1 MKNLSILKYL
11 CILLFVLFVFGKN
24 GYIQSTDISFNILG
38 SYRNRVKCATF
49 GIADNDCLIVVC
61 AGASLDSM
69 AGKLIGLGLLVK

>member
-38 SYRNRVKCATF
+38 SYRNRVNCATF
-49 GIADNDCLIVVC
+49 GIVDNDCRIVAC

-69 AGKLIGLGLLVK
+69 AGELIGLGLLVK